1 MIAQVICKDC
11 HNETSLRGFVTRDD
25 LIGTKYEKVKDFIT
39 DDELHALE
47 EAGEIQDEFDRWD
60 DICPVCGSKNVIW
73 F

>member
-11 HNETSLRGFVTRDD
+11 HNEIPLRGFVTRDD

-60 DICPVCGSKNVIW
+60 ETCPVCGSKNVIW
-73 F
+73 Y

>member
-1 MIAQVICKDC
+1 MIAQVICEDC

-39 DDELHALE
+39 DDELYALE

-60 DICPVCGSKNVIW
+60 DTCPVCGSKNVIW
-73 F
+73 Y